1 MQDKTPDRLI
11 PEQGND
17 TEQEKQDSSDLL
29 LDSPDKGKESA
40 SFQQDAP
47 SDAAADPQNRPSP
60 VADEAATPDAEA
72 ENAQPPI
79 PENAPDLSAPLS
91 LEPDAP
97 QSSREAGVEDTLLLP
112 AEEQKTEAEPAVP
125 ADERPLDSK
134 IFSGLSWIGPLLLIL
149 LAALLFAPLVYNSA
163 VTGLVPRLGA
173 TPHLEEALNTTT
185 QGGGVSVW
193 VIPQIA
199 GQPATEVLPMQLW
212 WGAAMQSASSWLAG
226 LVGPAIAGWTGPF
239 VLACLF
245 LIAAMALGW
254 TDSRFSRRAGLA
266 AGLAAFC
273 GPLFAAG
280 AWLSADLLLAPALST
295 LAAACLLRGLK
306 KKTFSLS
313 MFAGGLFLGFAA
325 LSGGLVFAA
334 LPIFAAL
341 FAIAGTLNFRRL
353 GQWDL
358 VFGLALTA
366 LILGGWFTG
375 GLLFAGSSA
384 LRAYLGGIS
393 LLAGSGCS
401 LPPLPL
407 ACLALTLL
415 ALLLPWPLL
424 PLCMPARSGKA
435 LLAGFSNWKD
445 RGGLTEP
452 LFLTA
457 LLLGGLALLLLK
469 TPGHLGLL
477 LALAATLSALVA
489 RSLTNLTPAQNRR
502 WGLLCA
508 LYLLVMAVGFGWLL
522 LPGGEDF
529 LNARLGIDANISFG
543 LKTWLAPAVG
553 TLIGIVT
560 IWLFGREKSSQ
571 GGLLAFTFA
580 MLLIFQA
587 FAWLSLPVLHP
598 YLQNALYGKETGT
611 EPLPSP
617 LAPDT
622 GNVVDDGSGGGLRLP
637 MSLPWVNATEPA
649 QNATTPAQPNIL
661 GAPMPRQ
668 NATLPATPGAQNAT
682 LPGAQQ
688 NATTPGA
695 QQNATAPVPD
705 AGGALY
711 GDHFNLNA
719 TLQGPPPAPYQPGLN
734 KPQEPP
740 LPILDSPVAP
750 SPQPPAPPAP

>member
-11 PEQGND
+11 PEQDND
-17 TEQEKQDSSDLL
+17 TAQTKEGSSELL
-29 LDSPDKGKESA
+29 SDSPDKEKELASSA
-40 SFQQDAP
+40 QAAPPDA
-47 SDAAADPQNRPSP
+47 SADPQNPDAS
-60 VADEAATPDAEA
+60 ATEESAAPDAEA
-72 ENAQPPI
+72 ASAKVSG
-79 PENAPDLSAPLS
+79 PEGAPDHYAPLS

-97 QSSREAGVEDTLLLP
+97 QASQETP
-112 AEEQKTEAEPAVP
+112 AEEPLLLSTEEQKAEAEAAPAAPV
-125 ADERPLDSK
+125 DEQPLDSK
-134 IFSGLSWIGPLLLIL
+134 IFRGLSWIGPLLLIIL
-149 LAALLFAPLVYNSA
+149 VALLFVPLVYNSQ
-163 VTGLVPRLGA
+163 VTGIAPRLSA
-173 TPHLEEALNTTT
+173 TPQLVEALNTTK

-199 GQPATEVLPMQLW
+199 GQPATEVMPMQLW
-212 WGAAMQSASSWLAG
+212 WGAAMQSSSAGLAG
-226 LVGPAIAGWTGPF
+226 LVSPAVAGWVGPF
-239 VLACLF
+239 ILACLF
-245 LIAAMALGW
+245 LIAVLALGW
-254 TDSRFSRRAGLA
+254 TDSRFGRRAGLA

-306 KKTFSLS
+306 KNTFSLS

-325 LSGGLVFAA
+325 LSGGLIFAA

-341 FAIAGTLNFRRL
+341 FAIAGALNFRRL

-375 GLLFAGSSA
+375 GLLFAGSDA

-393 LLAGSGCS
+393 LLTSSGCA

-424 PLCMPARSGKA
+424 PLCMPLRSGKA

-445 RGGLTEP
+445 RSGFTGP

-457 LLLGGLALLLLK
+457 LFLGGLAILLLK
-469 TPGHLGLL
+469 TPAHWGLL
-477 LALAATLSALVA
+477 LALTATLSALVA
-489 RSLTNLTPAQNRR
+489 RSLTNLTPSQNRR

-508 LYLLVMAVGFGWLL
+508 LYLLLLAVGCGWLL
-522 LPGGEDF
+522 LPAGEEF
-529 LNARLGIDANISFG
+529 LNTRLGIDSNISFG
-543 LKTWLAPAVG
+543 LKTWLAPAVAA
-553 TLIGIVT
+553 LIGVVT

-571 GGLLAFTFA
+571 GGLLALTFA
-580 MLLIFQA
+580 MFLVFQA
-587 FAWLSLPVLHP
+587 FAWLSLPVLQP
-598 YLQNALYGKETGT
+598 YLQNALYGKETGV
-611 EPLPSP
+611 ELLPPPLT
-617 LAPDT
+617 PDT
-622 GNVVDDGSGGGLRLP
+622 GTVVDEGSGGGLRLP
-637 MSLPWVNATEPA
+637 MSLPWVNATQPA
-649 QNATTPAQPNIL
+649 QNATQPAQPNIL
-661 GAPMPRQ
+661 GAP
-668 NATLPATPGAQNAT
+668 LPGQNAT

-688 NATTPGA
+688 NATQPA
-695 QQNATAPVPD
+695 QNATAPVPD

-719 TLQGPPPAPYQPGLN
+719 TMQGPPPAPYQPGLN

-750 SPQPPAPPAP
+750 TPQPPAQ